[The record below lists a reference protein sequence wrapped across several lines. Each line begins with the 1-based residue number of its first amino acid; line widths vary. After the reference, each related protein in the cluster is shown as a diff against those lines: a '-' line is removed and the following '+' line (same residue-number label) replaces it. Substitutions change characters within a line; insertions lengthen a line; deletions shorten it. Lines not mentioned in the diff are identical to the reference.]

1 MSAIKTK
8 PCRCCG
14 GNGRELAH
22 REVGAEMRRRRIQS
36 GKSLIQVS
44 KLMKVSVPY
53 LSDLE
58 LGKRNWRRELLDRFA
73 LAIE

>member
-1 MSAIKTK
+1 
-8 PCRCCG
+8 
-14 GNGRELAH
+14 
-22 REVGAEMRRRRIQS
+22 MRRRRIQS